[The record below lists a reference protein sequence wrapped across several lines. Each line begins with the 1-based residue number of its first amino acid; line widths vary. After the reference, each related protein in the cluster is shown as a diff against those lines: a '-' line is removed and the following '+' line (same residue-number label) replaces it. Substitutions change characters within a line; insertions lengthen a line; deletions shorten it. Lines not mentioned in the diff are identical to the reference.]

1 MAKEQMLTVHEQMML
16 DQKRRN
22 AKIEEVVKQ
31 VLDKDLQGY
40 YDWMG
45 INSLLLIQILRK
57 LDNGK

>member
-57 LDNGK
+57 LDNG